1 MPVDHRP
8 ERAAKH
14 PEGEEYQHQANQN
27 PLFLWIFQKRR
38 SFFHFHVPRGRFML
52 FVRIRSDFVPEFSC
66 LPHGFFAVSC
76 KGRKVIV

>member
-14 PEGEEYQHQANQN
+14 TDGEGDQHQADQK
-27 PLFLWIFQKRR
+27 PLIFRIFQKRR
-38 SFFHFHVPRGRFML
+38 AFFQFPVPRRRYMIFGR
-52 FVRIRSDFVPEFSC
+52 SGSGFVPEFSY

-76 KGRKVIV
+76 KGRAVIV